1 MAIGLWISFAGG
13 TQEQYDAINAEMDV
27 EGNPPEGLVFHSA
40 GPMDGGWNVID
51 FWESRGAFDRFQQE
65 RLGPAIAA
73 LGDKA
78 PPNPPS
84 IKEFEVY
91 NTISG

>member
-1 MAIGLWISFAGG
+1 MAVGLWVSFAEG
-13 TQEQYDAINAEMDV
+13 TQEQYNAVNAEMGV
-27 EGNPPEGLVFHSA
+27 EENPPQGLIFHAA
-40 GPMDGGWNVID
+40 GPMEGGWNVID
-51 FWESRGAFDRFQQE
+51 FWESREAFDRFQQE

-73 LGDKA
+73 IGDEA

-84 IKEFEVY
+84 IKEFAVF